1 MGLFDKI
8 FGPKSDGKPAPASV
22 DPVTD
27 HPTPTQPTPPQ
38 LPASRRV
45 AQTDASATNDDA
57 PQDYEGL
64 QLSEKD
70 LVLDTRFNPF
80 LPSAVLGTLF
90 RNPATNAI
98 PNHDLES
105 LNQLN
110 RRTNN
115 DIVAEAKRANLISD
129 DQHRRLE
136 GLLRDFNTVE
146 RRIFQHSKTR
156 GLMYGY
162 DVDAEKAVLRNL
174 IGMNLFAKAVQ
185 ILTPSEMT
193 FLKVESGEV
202 DLIEWLESGYV
213 NLAAGMWSKF
223 VPPRRGSFSYG
234 TQKLWTSAF
243 LETGEDIVT
252 SIDDGVEIAQQ
263 QGVAH
268 LVELIDGSEDIMQ
281 GLVDSYQLNQ
291 QLVSQGL
298 DEQFSRI
305 RLCANALGLHP
316 ICMVFFQKRFEEC
329 IWAYSRI
336 DKDISN
342 ADKRYAENLIGRIN
356 AITEQYIEAVTAATA
371 TQGVKEEDFDS
382 ILKELEQLI
391 GLASVK
397 EKVKEAANFARIQ
410 QIRVQKGAPKVNRSM
425 HAVFFGNPGTGKTT
439 VARLMGRLYKS
450 LGVLKKGHVVECDRS
465 RLVAEYV
472 GQTATK
478 TNEVIDSSLDG
489 ILFIDEAYTLAGKG
503 QQDYGK
509 EAIDTL
515 LKRMEDERDR
525 LIVIVA
531 GYTGEMEGFIASNP
545 GLKSRFTNY
554 IYFPDYAPEE
564 LQTIFSGMAKQN
576 GLKCSDRLLMKL
588 LLHYQ
593 MGLEGRDVHFGNAR
607 DVRNQFES
615 TLSNQS
621 NRLAAEGKF
630 DDDSLSL
637 LEAEDLAS
645 PFNDRIS
652 V

>member
-8 FGPKSDGKPAPASV
+8 FGQKPDGKPTPQPASV
-22 DPVTD
+22 APTTIQPPPPLPVTR
-27 HPTPTQPTPPQ
+27 QPEPPEALADGGEEETGQ
-38 LPASRRV
+38 RDGV
-45 AQTDASATNDDA
+45 QM
-57 PQDYEGL
+57 
-64 QLSEKD
+64 SEKD
-70 LVLDTRFNPF
+70 LVLESRFNPF

-90 RNPATNAI
+90 RNQATNTI
-98 PNHDLES
+98 PNYDLVT

-110 RRTNN
+110 RRSNK
-115 DIVAEAKRANLISD
+115 DVVAEAKRANLISD
-129 DQHRRLE
+129 DQQRRLE
-136 GLLRDFNTVE
+136 ALLHDFNSAE
-146 RRIFQHSKTR
+146 RRVFQHSKIR

-162 DVDAEKAVLRNL
+162 DVDAEKIILRNL

-193 FLKVESGEV
+193 FIKVESGEV

-223 VPPRRGSFSYG
+223 VPPVRGIFSYG
-234 TQKLWTSAF
+234 TKKLWTSA
-243 LETGEDIVT
+243 LQESGDSIVA

-263 QGVAH
+263 DGVARVVELFDSSESMMQE
-268 LVELIDGSEDIMQ
+268 LVE
-281 GLVDSYQLNQ
+281 SYQINQ

-298 DEQFSRI
+298 DEQYNRI
-305 RLCANALGLHP
+305 RLCANTLGLHP

-356 AITEQYIEAVTAATA
+356 AITDEYIKAVTAAT
-371 TQGVKEEDFDS
+371 TQHGVKEDDFES

-478 TNEVIDSSLDG
+478 TNEVIESALDG
-489 ILFIDEAYTLAGKG
+489 ILFIDEAYSLSGKG
-503 QQDYGK
+503 HQDYGK

-531 GYTGEMEGFIASNP
+531 GYTGEMEGFITSNP

-554 IYFPDYAPEE
+554 IYFPDYSPEE
-564 LQTIFSGMAKQN
+564 LEAIFAGMAKQN
-576 GLKCSDRLLMKL
+576 GLKCSERLSKKL

-593 MGLEGRDVHFGNAR
+593 MELEVRAVHFGNAR
-607 DVRNQFES
+607 DVRNNFEA

-630 DDDSLSL
+630 DDESLSL

-645 PFNDRIS
+645 PFNDRIT

>member
-1 MGLFDKI
+1 MREAPGGAKDSS
-8 FGPKSDGKPAPASV
+8 SDAG
-22 DPVTD
+22 D
-27 HPTPTQPTPPQ
+27 
-38 LPASRRV
+38 
-45 AQTDASATNDDA
+45 
-57 PQDYEGL
+57 G

-70 LVLDTRFNPF
+70 LVLDHRFNPF

-90 RNPATNAI
+90 RNPSTNTI
-98 PNHDLES
+98 PNYDLDL

-110 RRTNN
+110 RRSNKDVVT
-115 DIVAEAKRANLISD
+115 EARRSNLISD
-129 DQHRRLE
+129 DQQQRLE
-136 GLLRDFNTVE
+136 ALLHDFNSAE
-146 RRIFQHSKTR
+146 RRVFQHSKTR

-162 DVDAEKAVLRNL
+162 DVDAEKAILRNL
-174 IGMNLFAKAVQ
+174 IGMNLFTKAVQ
-185 ILTPSEMT
+185 ILTPSQLT
-193 FLKVESGEV
+193 FLKIEAGEV
-202 DLIEWLESGYV
+202 DLIELLEMSYV

-223 VPPRRGSFSYG
+223 VPPRRCSFAYG
-234 TQKLWTSAF
+234 TKKLWGSAMQD
-243 LETGEDIVT
+243 TGDDIVG
-252 SIDDGVEIAQQ
+252 SIDDGVELAQQ
-263 QGVAH
+263 DGVAH
-268 LVELIDGSEDIMQ
+268 VVELIDGSDDIRQ
-281 GLVDSYQLNQ
+281 GLVDAYEHNQ
-291 QLVSQGL
+291 QLVNQGL
-298 DEQFSRI
+298 DEQYNRI
-305 RLCANALGLHP
+305 RLCANTLGLHP

-356 AITEQYIEAVTAATA
+356 AITDEYVTAMTAAT
-371 TQGVKEEDFDS
+371 TQQGVKEDDFDS

-465 RLVAEYV
+465 RLVAEYI

-478 TNEVIDSSLDG
+478 TNEVIDSALDG
-489 ILFIDEAYTLAGKG
+489 ILFVDEAYTLSGKG

-531 GYTGEMEGFIASNP
+531 GYTGEMEGFIGSNP

-554 IYFPDYAPEE
+554 IYFPDYAPNE
-564 LQTIFSGMAKQN
+564 LQAIFAGMAKQN
-576 GLKCSDRLLMKL
+576 SLKCSDRLLEKL
-588 LLHYQ
+588 LAHYQ
-593 MGLEGRDVHFGNAR
+593 LELEVRDAHFGNAR
-607 DVRNQFES
+607 DVRNQFEL

-621 NRLAAEGKF
+621 NRLAAEGTF
-630 DDDSLSL
+630 DDESLAL
-637 LEAEDLAS
+637 LEAEDFVS
-645 PFNDRIS
+645 QFNERIQ

>member
-8 FGPKSDGKPAPASV
+8 FGARPDEKPTPQPASV
-22 DPVTD
+22 APATSQPPPPLPVTR
-27 HPTPTQPTPPQ
+27 QPEPPEPLTGDGEEESGQ
-38 LPASRRV
+38 HDGV
-45 AQTDASATNDDA
+45 
-57 PQDYEGL
+57 

-70 LVLDTRFNPF
+70 LVLNSRFNPF

-90 RNPATNAI
+90 RSPATNTI
-98 PNHDLES
+98 PNYDLQT

-110 RRTNN
+110 RRPNK
-115 DIVAEAKRANLISD
+115 DVVAEAKRANLISG
-129 DQHRRLE
+129 DQQRRLE
-136 GLLRDFNTVE
+136 ALLHDFNAAE
-146 RRIFQHSKTR
+146 RQIFEHSQTR
-156 GLMYGY
+156 GLTYGY
-162 DVDAEKAVLRNL
+162 DIDAERVILRNL
-174 IGMNLFAKAVQ
+174 IAINMFAKSLQ
-185 ILTPSEMT
+185 ILTPSQQT
-193 FLKVESGEV
+193 FMKSTSGEM
-202 DLIEWLESGYV
+202 DLIEGLETACLFFANGI
-213 NLAAGMWSKF
+213 WTKF
-223 VPPRRGSFSYG
+223 VPPRRCSFSFG
-234 TQKLWTSAF
+234 TRKLWTSAF
-243 LETGEDIVT
+243 QATAEGIVT
-252 SIDDGVEIAQQ
+252 SINEGVDAAQREGIGPWIEFLDHSESVVNELRNSYTVGQ
-263 QGVAH
+263 DLVNEGVA
-268 LVELIDGSEDIMQ
+268 
-281 GLVDSYQLNQ
+281 
-291 QLVSQGL
+291 
-298 DEQFSRI
+298 EQF
-305 RLCANALGLHP
+305 ALIKLLAEEFGMHP
-316 ICMVFFQKRFEEC
+316 ICLVFFRMRFEEC

-356 AITEQYIEAVTAATA
+356 ALTDEYIKAVTAAT
-371 TQGVKEEDFDS
+371 TQQGVKEDDFDS

-478 TNEVIDSSLDG
+478 TNEVIESAIDG
-489 ILFIDEAYTLAGKG
+489 ILFIDEAYTLSGKG
-503 QQDYGK
+503 HQDYGK

-531 GYTGEMEGFIASNP
+531 GYTGAMEGFIASNP

-554 IYFPDYAPEE
+554 IYFPDYSPEE
-564 LQTIFSGMAKQN
+564 LQAIFVGMAKQN
-576 GLKCSDRLLMKL
+576 GLRCSERLSKKL

-593 MGLEGRDVHFGNAR
+593 MELEVRAVHFGNAR
-607 DVRNQFES
+607 DARNNFEA

-621 NRLAAEGKF
+621 NRLAAQGKF
-630 DDDSLSL
+630 DDESLSL
-637 LEAEDLAS
+637 LGAEDLAS
-645 PFNDRIS
+645 PFNDRIN